1 MDFLIGIIMGI
12 AIGFFWGIWRATQSF
27 IERIVNE
34 PEEIRELMNR
44 VNKSVKEETD
54 KLKES
59 TEQDYRTEWHDGQC
73 YLYDSKDNFL
83 AQGETIIEAMDRA
96 EKRFPELKLN
106 FRLNTSDKSNQ

>member
-1 MDFLIGIIMGI
+1 MGI

>member
-96 EKRFPELKLN
+96 EKRFPGLKLN